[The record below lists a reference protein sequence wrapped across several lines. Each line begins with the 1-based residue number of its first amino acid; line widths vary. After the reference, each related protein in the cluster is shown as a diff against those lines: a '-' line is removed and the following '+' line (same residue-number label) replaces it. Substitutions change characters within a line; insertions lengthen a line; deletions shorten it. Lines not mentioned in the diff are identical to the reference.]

1 MAWHPVIEVRLAK
14 AADVAALEEENLR
27 LRRERDF
34 LRSQYMN
41 ECEINLRLEDILR
54 EHGISLNKG

>member
-1 MAWHPVIEVRLAK
+1 MSWHPVIEVRLAK
-14 AADVAALEEENLR
+14 ASDISALEAENER

-34 LRSQYMN
+34 LQSQYMN

-54 EHGISLNKG
+54 EHGIS

>member
-1 MAWHPVIEVRLAK
+1 MSWHPVIEVRLAK
-14 AADVAALEEENLR
+14 ASDISALEAENER

-41 ECEINLRLEDILR
+41 ECEINLRLEDVLR
-54 EHGISLNKG
+54 EHGISFRG

>member
-1 MAWHPVIEVRLAK
+1 MPWHPVIEVRLAK
-14 AADVAALEEENLR
+14 ASDVQALQDENER

-41 ECEINLRLEDILR
+41 ECELNLRLEDFLR
-54 EHGISLNKG
+54 EHGLSYRG

>member
-14 AADVAALEEENLR
+14 ASDILALEAENER

-34 LRSQYMN
+34 LQSQYLN
-41 ECEINLRLEDILR
+41 ECEINLRLEYILR
-54 EHGISLNKG
+54 EHGISQRG

>member
-14 AADVAALEEENLR
+14 ASDILALEAENER

-34 LRSQYMN
+34 LQSQY
-41 ECEINLRLEDILR
+41 
-54 EHGISLNKG
+54 

>member
-14 AADVAALEEENLR
+14 TADVLALEEENKR
-27 LRRERDF
+27 LQRECNI
-34 LRSQYMN
+34 LRSKYAS

-54 EHGISLNKG
+54 AHGIKWRG